1 MPPKE
6 HVEGPTPCPRCGD
19 KVYKAEE
26 VVCEGM
32 KWHKKCFGCKD
43 CGKKLDSTTCN
54 THEAEIYCKG
64 CYGKHF
70 GPKGYGYGAGAGAL
84 TRTK

>member
-1 MPPKE
+1 MPPKV

-54 THEAEIYCKG
+54 THEGRSEGRAQRFHMRHTSPFVEG
-64 CYGKHF
+64 
-70 GPKGYGYGAGAGAL
+70 
-84 TRTK
+84 REM